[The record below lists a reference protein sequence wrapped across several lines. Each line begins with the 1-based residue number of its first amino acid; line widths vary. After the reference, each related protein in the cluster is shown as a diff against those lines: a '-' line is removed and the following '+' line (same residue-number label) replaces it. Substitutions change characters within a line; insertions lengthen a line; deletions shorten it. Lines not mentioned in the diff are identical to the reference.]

1 MRARSGLTTS
11 WKARPDCGM
20 RSNRPLR
27 QAPSL
32 PPRPEA
38 EGAADGSVQGTQALL
53 RALRLLDLVA
63 AAPAPLR
70 TAAIAEQAGLSRA
83 TVHRMLAALAEAGLL
98 RQEAETGGWR
108 LGLKVFEM
116 AHRVWDS
123 LDLRGAAEPELA
135 RLATISNET
144 ARLAVLD
151 GDGCLYVDQR
161 EAVRPGVR
169 LGYGVGARAALH
181 ASAVGKVILA
191 HLPPPE
197 RRRRLTALQL
207 TPLTAATI
215 TSSDAFQRDLD
226 LVKARGYA
234 VSIEESVEGVAAVAA
249 PVLNHLSEP
258 IAAVCV
264 LGPSF
269 RLPPDRLHALGREVI
284 EAARR
289 ISGNAGHVEMS
300 IATTRPSAPPSP
312 GLRLAIGSRPFLGEG
327 PVWLAEAAQL
337 AFVDILAPAI
347 HLGDPATGEE
357 RVVPVPE
364 LVGAVVPRRA
374 GGFVA
379 TIGNAIRLWDP
390 EAGAGAV
397 LAVPEPGKASNRFND
412 AKCDRAGRLF
422 AGTMALDAGPGQG
435 TLWRLDPDLRLTAV
449 ETGLHVSNGLG
460 WSPDD
465 RTFYFTDTGSRT
477 VYAYDYD
484 LATGTATN
492 RRPFVVV
499 PEAQGKPDGLAVDA
513 EGFVW
518 VALWD
523 GWSVARYAP
532 DGQLDRLVH
541 LPVPRP
547 TSLAFGGEGLR
558 TLFITSARV
567 RLSAAQLAEAPLS
580 GSVFA
585 FDAGVAGVPVGS
597 FGG

>member
-1 MRARSGLTTS
+1 MAAGDS
-11 WKARPDCGM
+11 
-20 RSNRPLR
+20 
-27 QAPSL
+27 QADS
-32 PPRPEA
+32 
-38 EGAADGSVQGTQALL
+38 SVQGTQALV
-53 RALRLLDLVA
+53 RALRLLDIVA
-63 AAPAPLR
+63 TQEPLR
-70 TAAIAEQAGLSRA
+70 TAAVAEQAGLSRA
-83 TVHRMLAALAEAGLL
+83 TVHRMLGALAEAGLL
-98 RQEAETGGWR
+98 RQDSAEGHWR

-135 RLATISNET
+135 RLAQASGET
-144 ARLAVLD
+144 ARLALLD
-151 GDGCLYVDQR
+151 GNGCVYVDQR
-161 EAVRPGVR
+161 EAARSGVR
-169 LGYGVGARAALH
+169 LGNGIGARTPLH
-181 ASAVGKVILA
+181 ASACGKVILA
-191 HLPPPE
+191 HLPPPD
-197 RRRRLTALQL
+197 RRRRIRSLPL

-215 TSSDAFQRDLD
+215 TDPAAFQRDLD

-234 VSIEESVEGVAAVAA
+234 VSLGESTEGVAAVAA
-249 PVLNHLSEP
+249 PVLDHLGEP

-264 LGPSF
+264 IGPSF

-300 IATTRPSAPPSP
+300 IATTRPAGPPSP
-312 GLRLAIGSRPFLGEG
+312 GLRCAVEARPFLGEA
-327 PVWLAEAAQL
+327 PVWLAGSAL
-337 AFVDILAPAI
+337 LLWVDILAPAV
-347 HLGDPATGEE
+347 HLSDPATGTDTAL
-357 RVVPVPE
+357 PLGE
-364 LVGAVVPRRA
+364 LVGAVVPRAR

-379 TIGNAIRLWDP
+379 MMANAFRSLDL
-390 EAGAGAV
+390 EAGVTGTLCIA
-397 LAVPEPGKASNRFND
+397 EPDKPGNRFND

-422 AGTMALDAGPGQG
+422 AGTMAIDAGPGQG

-465 RTFYFTDTGSRT
+465 RTFYFTDTGARI
-477 VYAYDYD
+477 VFAYDYD
-484 LATGTATN
+484 LATGTPTN
-492 RRPFVVV
+492 RRPFVTFDGQ
-499 PEAQGKPDGLAVDA
+499 AKPDGLAVDA
-513 EGFVW
+513 EGFIW

-523 GWSVARYAP
+523 GWGVARYAP
-532 DGQLDRLVH
+532 DGRLDRFVS

-547 TSLAFGGEGLR
+547 SSVAFGGEGLR

-585 FDAGVAGVPVGS
+585 LEPGVAGTPVGA

>member
-1 MRARSGLTTS
+1 M
-11 WKARPDCGM
+11 
-20 RSNRPLR
+20 
-27 QAPSL
+27 
-32 PPRPEA
+32 
-38 EGAADGSVQGTQALL
+38 QGTQALV
-53 RALRLLDLVA
+53 RALRLLDIVA
-63 AAPAPLR
+63 AAPAPVR

-83 TVHRMLAALAEAGLL
+83 TVHRMLGALAEAGLL
-98 RQEAETGGWR
+98 RQDPDAGAWR

-135 RLATISNET
+135 RLATVSNET
-144 ARLAVLD
+144 ARLAVPD
-151 GDGCLYVDQR
+151 GDGCIYVDQR
-161 EAVRPGVR
+161 EAARPGVR
-169 LGYGVGARAALH
+169 LGNGVGARTVLH

-197 RRRRLTALQL
+197 RRRRLAALRL
-207 TPLTAATI
+207 TPLTTATI
-215 TSSDAFQRDLD
+215 TSNTVFQRDLD

-234 VSIEESVEGVAAVAA
+234 VSVEETVEGVAAVAA

-264 LGPSF
+264 VGPSF
-269 RLPPDRLHALGREVI
+269 RLPADRLHALGREVI

-312 GLRLAIGSRPFLGEG
+312 GIRLAIGTRPFLGEA
-327 PVWLAEAAQL
+327 PVWLAEAGRL
-337 AFVDILAPAI
+337 AWVDILAPAI
-347 HLGDPATGEE
+347 HLGDPGSGEE
-357 RVVPVPE
+357 RVIPVPE

-390 EAGAGAV
+390 QGGAGAV
-397 LAVPEPGKASNRFND
+397 LAVPEPDKAMNRFND
-412 AKCDRAGRLF
+412 GKCDRAGRFF

-435 TLWRLDPDLRLTAV
+435 TLWRLDPDLRLAAI
-449 ETGLHVSNGLG
+449 ETGVHVSNGLG

-465 RTFYFTDTGSRT
+465 RTFYFIDTGART

-484 LATGTATN
+484 LATGAATN

-499 PEAQGKPDGLAVDA
+499 PDAQGKPDGLAVD
-513 EGFVW
+513 EQGFVW

-532 DGQLDRLVH
+532 DGRLDRLVS

-547 TSLAFGGEGLR
+547 TSLAFGGTDLR

-585 FDAGVAGVPVGS
+585 LDAGVAGVPVGS

>member
-1 MRARSGLTTS
+1 VAAGDS
-11 WKARPDCGM
+11 
-20 RSNRPLR
+20 
-27 QAPSL
+27 QADS
-32 PPRPEA
+32 
-38 EGAADGSVQGTQALL
+38 SVQGTQALV
-53 RALRLLDLVA
+53 RALRLLDIVA
-63 AAPAPLR
+63 TQEPLR
-70 TAAIAEQAGLSRA
+70 TAAVAEQAGLSRA
-83 TVHRMLAALAEAGLL
+83 TVHRMLGALAEAGLL
-98 RQEAETGGWR
+98 RQDSAEGHWR

-135 RLATISNET
+135 RLAQASGET
-144 ARLAVLD
+144 ARLALLD
-151 GDGCLYVDQR
+151 GNGCVYVDQR
-161 EAVRPGVR
+161 EAARSGVR
-169 LGYGVGARAALH
+169 LGNGIGARTPLH
-181 ASAVGKVILA
+181 ASACGKVILA
-191 HLPPPE
+191 HLPPPD
-197 RRRRLTALQL
+197 RRRRIRSLPL

-215 TSSDAFQRDLD
+215 TDPAAFQRDLD

-234 VSIEESVEGVAAVAA
+234 VSLGESTEGVAAVAA
-249 PVLNHLSEP
+249 PVLDHLGEP

-264 LGPSF
+264 IGPSF

-300 IATTRPSAPPSP
+300 IATTRPAGPPSP
-312 GLRLAIGSRPFLGEG
+312 GLRCAVEARPFLGEA
-327 PVWLAEAAQL
+327 PVWLAGSAL
-337 AFVDILAPAI
+337 LLWVDILAPAV
-347 HLGDPATGEE
+347 HLSDPATGTDTAL
-357 RVVPVPE
+357 PLGE
-364 LVGAVVPRRA
+364 LVGAVVPRAR

-379 TIGNAIRLWDP
+379 MMANAFRSLDL
-390 EAGAGAV
+390 EAGVTGTLCIA
-397 LAVPEPGKASNRFND
+397 EPDKPGNRFND

-422 AGTMALDAGPGQG
+422 AGTMAIDAGPGQG

-465 RTFYFTDTGSRT
+465 RTFYFTDTGARI
-477 VYAYDYD
+477 VFAYDYD
-484 LATGTATN
+484 LATGTPTN
-492 RRPFVVV
+492 RRPFVTFDGQ
-499 PEAQGKPDGLAVDA
+499 AKPDGLAVDA
-513 EGFVW
+513 EGFIW

-523 GWSVARYAP
+523 GWGVARYAP
-532 DGQLDRLVH
+532 DGRLDRFVS

-547 TSLAFGGEGLR
+547 SSVAFGGEGLR

-585 FDAGVAGVPVGS
+585 LEPGVAGTPVGA

>member
-1 MRARSGLTTS
+1 MATPRAKPAS
-11 WKARPDCGM
+11 RPT
-20 RSNRPLR
+20 
-27 QAPSL
+27 
-32 PPRPEA
+32 PPQPDSA
-38 EGAADGSVQGTQALL
+38 TQGTQALV
-53 RALRLLDLVA
+53 RALRLLDIVA
-63 AAPAPLR
+63 TQGPLR
-70 TAAIAEQAGLSRA
+70 TAAIAEQAGLPRG
-83 TVHRMLAALAEAGLL
+83 TVHRMLGALSEAGLL
-98 RQEAETGGWR
+98 RQDSEEGSWR

-135 RLATISNET
+135 RLAADSGET
-144 ARLAVLD
+144 ARLALLD
-151 GDGCLYVDQR
+151 GDGCVYVDQR
-161 EAVRPGVR
+161 EAARSGVR
-169 LGYGVGARAALH
+169 LGNGIGARAPLH
-181 ASAVGKVILA
+181 ASACGKAMLA

-197 RRRRLTALQL
+197 RRRRIRSVSL

-215 TSSDAFQRDLD
+215 TDPAAFQRDLD

-234 VSIEESVEGVAAVAA
+234 VSREESTEGVAAVAA
-249 PVLNHLSEP
+249 PVVDHLGEP

-312 GLRLAIGSRPFLGEG
+312 GVRCAIEARPFLGEG
-327 PVWLAEAAQL
+327 PVWLADAQRL
-337 AFVDILAPAI
+337 LWVDILAPAV
-347 HLGDPATGEE
+347 HLSDVARGED
-357 RVVPVPE
+357 RALPVGE
-364 LVGAVVPRRA
+364 LVGAVVPRTK

-379 TIGNAIRLWDP
+379 AMGNSFRALDL
-390 EAGAGAV
+390 EAGVTGTLCVA
-397 LAVPEPGKASNRFND
+397 EPDKPGNRFND

-422 AGTMALDAGPGQG
+422 AGTMAIDAGPGQG

-449 ETGLHVSNGLG
+449 ETGLHISNGLG
-460 WSPDD
+460 WSPDN
-465 RTFYFTDTGSRT
+465 RIFYFTDTGTRT

-484 LATGTATN
+484 LATGAATSK
-492 RRPFVVV
+492 RPFVTFAG
-499 PEAQGKPDGLAVDA
+499 PAKPDGLAVDA

-518 VALWD
+518 IALWD
-523 GWSVARYAP
+523 GWGVARHAP
-532 DGQLDRLVH
+532 DGTLDRFVS

-547 TSLAFGGEGLR
+547 SSVCFGGKDLR
-558 TLFITSARV
+558 TLFVTSARV

-585 FDAGVAGVPVGS
+585 FEPGVAGAPVGA